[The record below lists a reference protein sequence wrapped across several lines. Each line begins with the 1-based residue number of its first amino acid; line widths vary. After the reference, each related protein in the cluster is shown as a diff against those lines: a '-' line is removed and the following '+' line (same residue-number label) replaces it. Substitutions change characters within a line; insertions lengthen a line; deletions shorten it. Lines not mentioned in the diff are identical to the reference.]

1 MEHCVDAPIGR
12 TPRSLLWCCSAPRLR
27 EASRSPGADAAGT
40 YVAGTVCLQ
49 QVTPDQLGQLFV
61 TEPGG
66 VVGADYQR
74 ATPLPNG
81 SVLWTF
87 QDAEVRRPNGSTTL
101 VHNIGMVQRGNCF
114 TVLMSG
120 TAADPQPWLFASNTT
135 KFAHWYW
142 PLGAEMGAD
151 GRVYVF
157 MAEMVERGPGYLTR
171 VEPISTVVAVVDIDS
186 LEVAVYGAPANAER
200 IAVRLVDRIG
210 RHVDLPV
217 RAVSSPVRLRP
228 VHLRLR
234 TRSAVLEQRDRCP
247 GSARQLLAAPTY
259 WTGSGWRP
267 DPAAAVPVMQTA
279 GRMVNASQIVRS
291 NNSWMAITKVGDWW
305 GDRILVE
312 RASRAIGPFTV
323 VADMAAVPKC
333 AVDCNT
339 YFASWI
345 PSPDPTRLIFGLSHN
360 RWDGIATEV
369 YRPTFAIRRG
379 AGAHDVDRPN
389 AARSTTAAEPR
400 RRGDHASSVA

>member
-1 MEHCVDAPIGR
+1 MRRSVALLIVVVVLIG
-12 TPRSLLWCCSAPRLR
+12 AGLR
-27 EASRSPGADAAGT
+27 ETSRPPSADAAGT
-40 YVAGTVCLQ
+40 YAAGTVCLQ

-74 ATPLPNG
+74 ATPLSNG

-101 VHNIGMVQRGNCF
+101 VHNIGMIQRGNCF

-120 TAADPQPWLFASNTT
+120 TATDPLPWLFASNTT

-142 PLGAEMGAD
+142 PLGAEMGTD

-157 MAEMVERGPGYLTR
+157 MAEMVERGPGYLSR
-171 VEPISTVVAVVDIDS
+171 VEPISTVVAGVDIDS
-186 LEVAVYGAPANAER
+186 LEVVVFDAPANASAALYGWSIESDSTWTYLYAQCHR
-200 IAVRLVDRIG
+200 QFGYDQYIYVYAHDRQC
-210 RHVDLPV
+210 
-217 RAVSSPVRLRP
+217 SSIVT
-228 VHLRLR
+228 V
-234 TRSAVLEQRDRCP
+234 
-247 GSARQLLAAPTY
+247 ARVPRGQLLATPTY

-267 DPAAAVPVMQTA
+267 DPAAAVPVIETA
-279 GRMVNASQIVRS
+279 GRMVNATQIVRANS
-291 NNSWMAITKVGDWW
+291 SWMAITKVGDWW

-312 RASRAIGPFTV
+312 RASRATGPFSI
-323 VADMAAVPKC
+323 VADIAAIPKC

-345 PSPDPTRLIFGLSHN
+345 PTADPTRLVFGLSHN

-369 YRPTFAIRRG
+369 YRPTFA
-379 AGAHDVDRPN
+379 
-389 AARSTTAAEPR
+389 
-400 RRGDHASSVA
+400 SVAAPVHTMSTADRCSLTYCG

>member
-1 MEHCVDAPIGR
+1 MR
-12 TPRSLLWCCSAPRLR
+12 RSVALLIVIAVLLGV
-27 EASRSPGADAAGT
+27 ELGETSRPTSVDAAGT
-40 YVAGTVCLQ
+40 YTAGTVCLDQ
-49 QVTPDQLGQLFV
+49 ITPEQLGRLFA

-74 ATPLPNG
+74 ATPLSNG

-101 VHNIGMVQRGNCF
+101 VHNIGMIQRANCF

-120 TAADPQPWLFASNTT
+120 TANDPQPWLFAANTT

-142 PLGAEMGAD
+142 PLGAEMGTD

-157 MAEMVERGPGYLTR
+157 MAEMVERGPGYLSL
-171 VEPISTVVAVVDIDS
+171 VEPISTVVAGVDVDS
-186 LEVAVYGAPANAER
+186 LEVEVYGSPANASAALYGWSIESDSTWTYLYAQCHR
-200 IAVRLVDRIG
+200 QFG
-210 RHVDLPV
+210 YDLYV
-217 RAVSSPVRLRP
+217 YVYAHDQQCSSIVT
-228 VHLRLR
+228 V
-234 TRSAVLEQRDRCP
+234 
-247 GSARQLLAAPTY
+247 ARVPRGQLLAPPTY

-267 DPAAAVPVMQTA
+267 DPAAAVPVIETA
-279 GRMVNASQIVRS
+279 GRMVNPTQIVRV

-312 RASRAIGPFTV
+312 RATRAIGPFIT
-323 VADMAAVPKC
+323 VADIAAAPKC

-345 PSPDPTRLIFGLSHN
+345 PSPDPTQLIFGLSHN

-369 YRPTFAIRRG
+369 YRPTF
-379 AGAHDVDRPN
+379 
-389 AARSTTAAEPR
+389 
-400 RRGDHASSVA
+400 SSVPAPMHTMSTADRCSLGFCG